1 MTLRPS
7 ILLILLI
14 SSTCAAAYAPA
25 SKAQISDAE
34 TSGLQT
40 VGPLPLT
47 YRDAQA
53 RLLQRS
59 DAIEASDADVRS
71 REAQEN
77 AVRTLRLP
85 TVEFE
90 GQMMRYQ
97 KTLYLPLGPLADVA
111 QDYAISDPLQFQME
125 RDSTRPIITA
135 TVPLYSGGR
144 IPAAQAAAEAQLGQ
158 SRAERQ
164 IVVDNALL
172 QMTELYFGQQLL
184 TRVRDRPPRRPG
196 GPRTPPGRCDDSGAR
211 RVHQSRPAP
220 AGGGGA

>member
-7 ILLILLI
+7 ILLVLLI

-25 SKAQISDAE
+25 SKAQISDAK

-125 RDSTRPIITA
+125 RDSTRPIVTA
-135 TVPLYSGGR
+135 TVPLYSGRPSGR
-144 IPAAQAAAEAQLGQ
+144 
-158 SRAERQ
+158 
-164 IVVDNALL
+164 
-172 QMTELYFGQQLL
+172 
-184 TRVRDRPPRRPG
+184 
-196 GPRTPPGRCDDSGAR
+196 
-211 RVHQSRPAP
+211 
-220 AGGGGA
+220 